1 MRELIRLTKHSLGGI
16 QVVVKVRVSNN
27 KYMPGRHFCTYG
39 KLQSYSCQSCSAR
52 KTVGRK
58 HLFLNALIPI
68 VLFTLSQNNVC
79 LDMASCDIQKYF
91 MLIYAI
97 GQNQLNVDLDL
108 KPMPL
113 SLSLSLPT
121 YVLSISPQST
131 ISRSL
136 FLCSLSNSPICFTCI
151 DST

>member
-1 MRELIRLTKHSLGGI
+1 LWSKLESPIISICQEGIFAHMVNFRVIRAK
-16 QVVVKVRVSNN
+16 VVV
-27 KYMPGRHFCTYG
+27 PE
-39 KLQSYSCQSCSAR
+39 KLLDVNIFS
-52 KTVGRK
+52 KNT
-58 HLFLNALIPI
+58 LIPI

-113 SLSLSLPT
+113 SLSLSPLTFSPSLPNPQYLVLSFCALCLIPR
-121 YVLSISPQST
+121 YVLPALIPHKK
-131 ISRSL
+131 RMM
-136 FLCSLSNSPICFTCI
+136 F
-151 DST
+151 

>member
-1 MRELIRLTKHSLGGI
+1 MVNFRVIRAK
-16 QVVVKVRVSNN
+16 VVV
-27 KYMPGRHFCTYG
+27 PE
-39 KLQSYSCQSCSAR
+39 KLLDVNIFS
-52 KTVGRK
+52 KNT
-58 HLFLNALIPI
+58 LIPI